1 MNKKQAYQTIAKHIY
16 AAYRTYAPGSPEIMI
31 LADSLEEARKKAEEA
46 FQTSL
51 VTVNK
56 IEPTKDSQVYY
67 II

>member
-1 MNKKQAYQTIAKHIY
+1 MNKEQAYRTIAKHIY
-16 AAYRTYAPGSPEIMI
+16 VVYRAYSLERTDMLI
-31 LADSLEEARKKAEEA
+31 LADSLKEAQKKAEEA

-51 VTVNK
+51 VTVGK